1 VDVETWLPVRY
12 ELEMDIRE
20 GVRISVVQEGYQW
33 SIPVVA
39 GDFEPDIP
47 ADFTTDQM
55 DGTPM
60 PSYSDQ
66 GVIDALR
73 IAADFTGR
81 YPETLGH
88 DALQQLVK
96 QMTEALNTSDRPAVQ
111 QFREELKSAGSREA
125 AMQVSQGRF
134 MKLMTLTMF
143 PLMLA
148 GQGAEPVYHGYVVTP
163 SDAELPLMRWKVSDG
178 QYRVIFGDLHAET
191 VTAEVLAEL
200 EAALP
205 Q

>member
-1 VDVETWLPVRY
+1 
-12 ELEMDIRE
+12 
-20 GVRISVVQEGYQW
+20 
-33 SIPVVA
+33 
-39 GDFEPDIP
+39 
-47 ADFTTDQM
+47 
-55 DGTPM
+55 
-60 PSYSDQ
+60 
-66 GVIDALR
+66 
-73 IAADFTGR
+73 
-81 YPETLGH
+81 
-88 DALQQLVK
+88 
-96 QMTEALNTSDRPAVQ
+96 
-111 QFREELKSAGSREA
+111 
-125 AMQVSQGRF
+125 MQVSQGRF